1 MIISG
6 RAMAVAQSGYARV
19 LASRFPSQKHNEEP
33 LRKQLLEILLGMDAV
48 VCEEPLTPIL
58 LEKLVFEMA
67 A

>member
-1 MIISG
+1 ME
-6 RAMAVAQSGYARV
+6 R
-19 LASRFPSQKHNEEP
+19 LPRFPSQKHNEVP

-67 A
+67 ALNG